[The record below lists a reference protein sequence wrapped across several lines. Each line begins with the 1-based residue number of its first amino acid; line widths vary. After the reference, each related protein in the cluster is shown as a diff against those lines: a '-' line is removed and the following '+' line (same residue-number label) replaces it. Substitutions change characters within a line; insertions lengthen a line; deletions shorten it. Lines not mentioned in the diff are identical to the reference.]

1 MVGQGESY
9 GNESGPTG
17 LIKQES
23 KRKSSRSFQTQRVRC
38 HPHREKAG
46 LPVTK
51 LLFFAACDG
60 GLDIHLYTWLVG
72 KRYALQSPFTDHE
85 TKPGASAISFNY
97 GSDSLWLLAV
107 QSLRLLTDD
116 GSHQEFTGVS
126 LFWVRQHLCLP
137 THALTPL
144 PGSQRFFSS
153 QKQRDHRMAWG
164 LWSVLLLLKDSSE
177 VAFPSQAVGLDGR
190 AKHPILVL

>member
-23 KRKSSRSFQTQRVRC
+23 KRKSSRSFQTQKVRC

-46 LPVTK
+46 LPVTT
-51 LLFFAACDG
+51 LLFFAACNG
-60 GLDIHLYTWLVG
+60 GLDIRLCTWLVG
-72 KRYALQSPFTDHE
+72 KRYVLQSPFTDHE
-85 TKPGASAISFNY
+85 TKPGASTISFNY

-107 QSLRLLTDD
+107 QSLQLLTDD

-126 LFWVRQHLCLP
+126 LFWVRQYLP
-137 THALTPL
+137 PHPPFDPT

-153 QKQRDHRMAWG
+153 QKQRGHRMSWG
-164 LWSVLLLLKDSSE
+164 LWTVLLLLKDSSE
-177 VAFPSQAVGLDGR
+177 VAFPSRAVGLDGR